1 MLVFQTQVGK
11 NVNTFFLFKIGSI
24 ANGSFFSWV
33 GGHVA
38 HQSLQ
43 TTTVIFWTSLF
54 RAFLSNTIQIECFII
69 FFESHVDLPFLN
81 SALRLIKNEY
91 IFLLENQSR
100 KKFCIVA
107 VKMKH

>member
-1 MLVFQTQVGK
+1 MDL
-11 NVNTFFLFKIGSI
+11 FFLGWWTRGSE
-24 ANGSFFSWV
+24 
-33 GGHVA
+33 
-38 HQSLQ
+38 SLQ

-69 FFESHVDLPFLN
+69 FFGSHVDLPFLN

>member
-38 HQSLQ
+38 IKVYKRLLSYSGQ
-43 TTTVIFWTSLF
+43 
-54 RAFLSNTIQIECFII
+54 AFLELF
-69 FFESHVDLPFLN
+69 
-81 SALRLIKNEY
+81 
-91 IFLLENQSR
+91 
-100 KKFCIVA
+100 
-107 VKMKH
+107 